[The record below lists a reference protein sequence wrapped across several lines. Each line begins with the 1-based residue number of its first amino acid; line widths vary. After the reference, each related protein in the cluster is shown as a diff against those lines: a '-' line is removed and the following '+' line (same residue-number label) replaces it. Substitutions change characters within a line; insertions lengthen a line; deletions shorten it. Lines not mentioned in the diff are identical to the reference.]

1 MLRERNRIA
10 TRDAIA
16 NAAIRLAKRCGLEKL
31 RVEDIAREAGVS
43 TRTFSNYFSNKYEA
57 LTARHVDTMHHVAK
71 ALQRRPAKEPLWEAI
86 SAAILAH
93 WVETE
98 SSETPVTKATLAELR
113 LLFGDRNMQAE
124 ILKAGIA
131 DNSELGLAI
140 AKRTGTDIR
149 HDLYPR
155 LVAGAVT
162 TTVQIAIDAFLKASA
177 PTSVYSLLSDA
188 LRQLQQGFPEPNRKQ
203 PTRASSPGQPAS
215 RNPLST
221 GPASVRYPD
230 RRFKRCCVSDEF
242 SAG

>member
-16 NAAIRLAKRCGLEKL
+16 NASIRLAKRYGLDKL

-93 WVETE
+93 WAETE
-98 SSETPVTKATLAELR
+98 TSEKSVTKAMLAELR
-113 LLFGDRNMQAE
+113 LLFGDRNMQGE

-131 DNSELGLAI
+131 DDSELGLAI

-162 TTVQIAIDAFLKASA
+162 TTVQIAIDAFLKADT
-177 PTSVYSLLSDA
+177 PTSVHSLLSDA
-188 LRQLQQGFPEPNRKQ
+188 LQQLQQGFPEPNRKQ
-203 PTRASSPGQPAS
+203 QARTPAP
-215 RNPLST
+215 RQALS
-221 GPASVRYPD
+221 
-230 RRFKRCCVSDEF
+230 
-242 SAG
+242 

>member
-16 NAAIRLAKRCGLEKL
+16 NASLRLAKRHGLENM

-71 ALQRRPAKEPLWEAI
+71 ALQRRPADEPLWQAI
-86 SAAILAH
+86 SGAILAQ
-93 WVETE
+93 WVE
-98 SSETPVTKATLAELR
+98 SETSERSATRAALAELR
-113 LLFGDRNMQAE
+113 LLFGDRNLQGEM
-124 ILKAGIA
+124 LKAGIA

-162 TTVQIAIDAFLKASA
+162 ATVQIAIDAFLKASS
-177 PTSVYSLLSDA
+177 PTSVHALLSDA
-188 LRQLQQGFPEPNRKQ
+188 LRQLQQGFPEPHRK
-203 PTRASSPGQPAS
+203 PSTEAAKSATGRVAKPA
-215 RNPLST
+215 
-221 GPASVRYPD
+221 A
-230 RRFKRCCVSDEF
+230 RRS
-242 SAG
+242 GTTL

>member
-16 NAAIRLAKRCGLEKL
+16 NASVRLAKRSGLDKL

-71 ALQRRPAKEPLWEAI
+71 ALERRPAEEPFWQAL
-86 SAAILAH
+86 SNAILAH
-93 WVETE
+93 WVD
-98 SSETPVTKATLAELR
+98 SEGSERSATRAAVAELR
-113 LLFGDRNMQAE
+113 LLFGDRNMQGE

-140 AKRTGTDIR
+140 ARRTGTDIR

-162 TTVQIAIDAFLKASA
+162 ATVQIAIDTFLNASA
-177 PTSVYSLLSDA
+177 PTSIHSLLSDA
-188 LRQLQQGFPEPNRKQ
+188 LQQLQQGLPEPRRTQKLGGQ
-203 PTRASSPGQPAS
+203 KSDIGRIAPSKPALRRSRAA
-215 RNPLST
+215 
-221 GPASVRYPD
+221 GPP
-230 RRFKRCCVSDEF
+230 
-242 SAG
+242 